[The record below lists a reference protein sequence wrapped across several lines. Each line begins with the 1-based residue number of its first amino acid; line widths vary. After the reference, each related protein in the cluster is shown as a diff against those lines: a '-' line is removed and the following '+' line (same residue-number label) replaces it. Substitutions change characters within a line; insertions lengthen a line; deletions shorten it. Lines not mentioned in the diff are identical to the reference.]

1 MKTTFV
7 NYLVSDVFIDIYWAV
22 LWHARRD
29 RFTVAFCFMASDNVP
44 YCVLDDDN
52 HEEDPDGIQ
61 KLLQSSLSPRHS
73 PIPFHHQLRQSIR
86 SSMLKE
92 VSYHMQINYDIY
104 LRHPQTYYVAKMV
117 S

>member
-1 MKTTFV
+1 MMCLLISIGLFYGTLGGIALLWLF
-7 NYLVSDVFIDIYWAV
+7 V
-22 LWHARRD
+22 LWQVIT
-29 RFTVAFCFMASDNVP
+29 FLIVF
-44 YCVLDDDN
+44 LDEDN